1 MDVIML
7 AAAMAAIMVIAL
19 AAYAAWLSVQLRR
32 QAGRAREAQ
41 EQLEAELQKKNLQ
54 ARQSIQIIAR
64 AVLQN
69 DVTDTEAAMRIA
81 YLSQQVSST
90 EQESEQFTVFVQLAE
105 ATAHIPILDDWQM
118 LEKSEKRRLNKE
130 RAEIELVYAEF
141 IQAGAEQLV
150 NLKLS

>member
-1 MDVIML
+1 MDLIML

-64 AVLQN
+64 ALLQN

-81 YLSQQVSST
+81 YLFQQVSST

>member
-1 MDVIML
+1 MDLIML

-64 AVLQN
+64 ALLQN

-90 EQESEQFTVFVQLAE
+90 EQESEQFAVFVQLAE

>member
-1 MDVIML
+1 MDLIML

-64 AVLQN
+64 ALLQN

-90 EQESEQFTVFVQLAE
+90 EQASEQSTVFVQLAE

>member
-1 MDVIML
+1 MDLIML

>member
-1 MDVIML
+1 MDLIML

-64 AVLQN
+64 ALLQN

-150 NLKLS
+150 NLKLC

>member
-1 MDVIML
+1 MDLIML

-41 EQLEAELQKKNLQ
+41 ERLEAELQKKNLQ

-64 AVLQN
+64 ALLQN

>member
-1 MDVIML
+1 MDLIML

-64 AVLQN
+64 ALLQN

>member
-1 MDVIML
+1 MDLIML

-19 AAYAAWLSVQLRR
+19 AAYAAWLSVKLRR

-64 AVLQN
+64 ALLQN

>member
-1 MDVIML
+1 MDLIML

-64 AVLQN
+64 ALLQN

-118 LEKSEKRRLNKE
+118 LEKSEKRRLNKK

>member
-1 MDVIML
+1 MDLIML

-54 ARQSIQIIAR
+54 SRQSIQIIAR
-64 AVLQN
+64 ALLQN

>member
-1 MDVIML
+1 MDLIML

-64 AVLQN
+64 ALLQN

-105 ATAHIPILDDWQM
+105 ATAHIPILNDWQM